1 MRTYLIN
8 FYQLAKNL
16 LPHFLQKKALLGWIT
31 SGGFFWVTATGE
43 TWGSGDATRHLAW
56 LRALMAPLQS
66 LNQDFADYTEDVR
79 YRLNLSG
86 QVIYLEHY
94 LNDLY
99 DPIDRRIY
107 ISDGDAPLPL
117 FLYNKADG
125 SEPFDIYNKSEGQ
138 TPVYLINKVEFEGNV
153 DFIINIP
160 FDATTTPILIDKI
173 KASTNIYKP
182 AGRRY
187 RIDDVD
193 GGPIWS
199 E

>member
-1 MRTYLIN
+1 MITYAIN
-8 FYQLAKNL
+8 LYQIAKNL
-16 LPHFLQKKALLGWIT
+16 LPHFLQKKTLLGWIT
-31 SGGFFWVTATGE
+31 ADNFFWVTASGE
-43 TWGSGDATRHLAW
+43 SWDSGAATRHLDW
-56 LRALMAPLQS
+56 LKALMAPIQS
-66 LNQDFADYTEDVR
+66 LNAELQAFVTDVR
-79 YRLNLSG
+79 YRLTITG

-107 ISDGDAPLPL
+107 IEDGNPIAPV
-117 FLYNKADG
+117 FLYNK
-125 SEPFDIYNKSEGQ
+125 SETAEDVVIYNKSESEL
-138 TPVYLINKVEFEGNV
+138 PVYLVTKAEDVSNV
-153 DFIINIP
+153 DFIIVLP
-160 FDATTTPILIDKI
+160 YDTDTTPILIDKV

-187 RIDDVD
+187 SIQSTD